1 MSEPYLLLV
10 ESNTSGTGPL
20 FAQRARERGV
30 RPVLLADDPG
40 RYAYA
45 RADGITV
52 VEADT
57 SAAGPVL
64 AAVDALGAGP
74 PAGVTTS
81 SDYFVPVAAEVAHAL
96 GLPGPDP
103 AAAVR
108 CRHKGHQHDTL
119 AAAGVP
125 VAGHVLATDADAAAR
140 AVQRFGPPVILKP
153 ADGSGSTGVRLCA
166 DAEEAAAHAALLLA
180 RTHNERGIPTEPGL
194 LVEEYVDGPEFS
206 VEVFGRTP
214 VAVVGKHLGA
224 APYFV
229 ETGHD
234 VPAAVPAGT
243 ARLLARTA
251 VAAVDA
257 LGLGHGAAH
266 VELRLAGR
274 GPVVIEVNPR
284 LAGGMIPE
292 LVRAAHGIDLVDAQV
307 GAALGDRP
315 DLEHRHAL
323 HSSLRFLV
331 VEEPSVLADPPAEP
345 STDPASPYVTAR
357 VLTGRRGVPLV
368 PHHDHRDRVG
378 HAVATAPD
386 GPTAARAAAQALDL
400 LRAGLRTGSVPRSTI

>member
-1 MSEPYLLLV
+1 MTDPFLVLV

-20 FAQRARERGV
+20 FARRARDLGV
-30 RPVLLADDPG
+30 RPVLLAEDPA
-40 RYAYA
+40 RYGYA
-45 RADGITV
+45 RAEEIAV

-57 SAAGPVL
+57 SSADSVL
-64 AAVDALGAGP
+64 DAIASLDAGP

-81 SDYFVPVAAEVAHAL
+81 SDYFVPVAAEAARAL

-103 AAAVR
+103 QAVIR
-108 CRHKGHQHDTL
+108 CRHKGRQRAAL
-119 AAAGVP
+119 AARGVP
-125 VAGHVLATDADAAAR
+125 VAAQTLVTDADAALS
-140 AVQRFGPPVILKP
+140 AVRHTGLPAVLKP
-153 ADGSGSTGVRLCA
+153 ADGSGSTGVRLCGSLA
-166 DAEEAAAHAALLLA
+166 EAAEHAALLLA
-180 RTHNERGIPTEPGL
+180 RTHNERGIPTVPGL

-214 VAVVGKHLGA
+214 VTVVGKHLGA

-234 VPAAVPAGT
+234 VPAPVPDAT
-243 ARLLARTA
+243 ARSLADTA
-251 VAAVDA
+251 VAAVEA

-266 VELRLAGR
+266 VELRLAAR

-292 LVRAAHGIDLVDAQV
+292 LVRSALGIDLVGAQV
-307 GAALGDRP
+307 GAALGHRP
-315 DLEHRHAL
+315 DLAARSAH

-331 VEEPSVLADPPAEP
+331 VDEPSVLGEPHAALDDPPP
-345 STDPASPYVTAR
+345 HVTAT
-357 VLTGRRGVPLV
+357 VLTGPRDVPLA
-368 PHHDHRDRVG
+368 PRHDHRDRVG

-386 GPTAARAAAQALDL
+386 APTAARAADAALTL
-400 LRAGLRTGSVPRSTI
+400 LRTSLRARTALEGTA